1 MTVQYLTILQDTLR
15 EVSFVSF
22 QFEMDWTECTYQ
34 QLILRSKTLPP
45 KLQFTSLDK
54 IVFKKHEKTKADFLS
69 YMVKMSDFLMPFLKD
84 RAVTVIRYPHGAPGE
99 SFFKKT
105 NRTTRRTLSQA
116 CLTGATSTSY
126 AAAYRHFYGWLI
138 SWRLNFTFRFRQCIL
153 KGPQKSSLILILRQG
168 MIFLWQWR
176 LRMC

>member
-1 MTVQYLTILQDTLR
+1 LTILQEKRR
-15 EVSFVSF
+15 EGDFVSF

-84 RAVTVIRYPHGAPGE
+84 R
-99 SFFKKT
+99 
-105 NRTTRRTLSQA
+105 
-116 CLTGATSTSY
+116 
-126 AAAYRHFYGWLI
+126 
-138 SWRLNFTFRFRQCIL
+138 
-153 KGPQKSSLILILRQG
+153 
-168 MIFLWQWR
+168 
-176 LRMC
+176 